1 MMNRREE
8 EMAHEV
14 TARENSEAACTIAP
28 PTAYIPACGT
38 LCDAFWWARR
48 SVDREKSS
56 D

>member
-1 MMNRREE
+1 MIELME
-8 EMAHEV
+8 
-14 TARENSEAACTIAP
+14 RENEARQDVPSADKGRVEP

-48 SVDREKSS
+48 SVDPEKSS